1 MFVLVDDFSRK
12 SWVML
17 LKEKSDVERRVKEW
31 KALKETESERK
42 LQQLRT
48 DNGGEFTSNAL
59 KTWMKEKGV
68 LQEFTPP
75 RTPQSNGVAERM
87 NRTLQEMA
95 KSMMHAGLGGGSWGE
110 VFLAASYLRN
120 RGPVTGLPVT
130 PQELWSGKKPTI
142 RHLRAID
149 CKVYCPIQK

>member
-12 SWVML
+12 SRVML

-75 RTPQSNGVAERM
+75 RTPQTMGWRSV
-87 NRTLQEMA
+87 
-95 KSMMHAGLGGGSWGE
+95 
-110 VFLAASYLRN
+110 
-120 RGPVTGLPVT
+120 
-130 PQELWSGKKPTI
+130 
-142 RHLRAID
+142 
-149 CKVYCPIQK
+149 